1 MDCYKVLGIEPTR
14 EIKAIKKAYSKL
26 LPVYNPERD
35 PEGFQ
40 VLRAAYEE
48 AIARI
53 SENNNTVTAVSSVD
67 GFMKRFEENYNNYE
81 KRIDTGSWK
90 PLLESDVCYNIE
102 TGKEV
107 NFKVLRF
114 IMEHYFFPYEIWNL
128 FNNYFSWSTQKEKLY
143 SQFPKNFID
152 FVVNRVSNR
161 NPFRFEC
168 LLGAKDNRQEQ
179 FIDEYYKAS
188 TALDEYNLYGANVS
202 INICKEICPT
212 HPDLLILTA
221 RYLMANGKLDDADVL
236 LTSVIRK
243 NTKDVFAHVFKG
255 HLLYRIGKYAEA
267 YEEYKKAF
275 DLYPE
280 STEVLFSLAKC
291 CTSLEK
297 YEEAIKCLTNFD
309 NISEYN
315 REAAILLVSAQNFWL
330 DHLVKMTEETPDNLD
345 LKYKLARIYFSTRRV
360 NEAYELLSNMEQ
372 NNQLNGEMYSLLCNV
387 LIYQDKNEL
396 AYNICCKALNL
407 FPGSDELHADKA
419 LILDELGD
427 YEGSVKSYETAIGLK
442 SDVATYYNNMAY
454 SLNRLKR
461 YSEALESADKAI
473 MLSPQMANAYKN
485 KAEALLGLQLF
496 EECFEA
502 CEEALN
508 YYPYL
513 VDAHVIKMKL
523 FIRVNQFEEAMIVF
537 SRAADLGINSSKLLI
552 EKANVLRLTKRYDE
566 SIELCNQITEADADN
581 HDVYYCKGMGLYSK
595 GNYQEACDCF
605 DTAISHNNNL
615 ENSYYFK
622 ILCLLNDS
630 KTKEAL
636 IEIDKA
642 IEMNT
647 RISDRFHD
655 LKGDVLF
662 DENKF
667 EESLAEYKK
676 AIDKNPYY
684 APYYYSAGKS
694 AANLKKYDEAIKY
707 FDLAIEKD
715 SSMLDVYIDK
725 SHTLYQLGKYKECVS
740 QCDIV
745 LQTDPNYL
753 LAHQNKAWAV
763 FATGNLDE
771 AEKLCNNGLKIDG
784 NHLNLLK
791 LKLDIYMKKDMVK
804 EALVVTDRILEIKPD
819 DKYISEVREELIK
832 RNKTKPGLIGKLFGN
847 N

>member
-14 EIKAIKKAYSKL
+14 DIKLIKKAYSKL
-26 LPVYNPERD
+26 LPVYNPETD
-35 PEGFQ
+35 PAGFQ

-48 AIARI
+48 AISRI
-53 SENNNTVTAVSSVD
+53 SDNNSDTAVTSVD
-67 GFMKRFEENYNNYE
+67 SFMKKFEENYNDYR
-81 KRIDTGSWK
+81 KRIDVSSWK
-90 PLLESDVCYNIE
+90 TLLESDVCYNIE

-114 IMEHYFFPYEIWNL
+114 IMEHYFFPYEVWNVL
-128 FNNYFSWSTQKEKLY
+128 NDYFSWSTQKEKLY

-152 FVVNRVSNR
+152 FVVNRVKNR

-168 LLGAKDNRQEQ
+168 LVGCKEGRQEQ
-179 FIDEYYKAS
+179 FIDEYYKAC
-188 TALDEYNLYGANVS
+188 TALDEYNLYGANAS
-202 INICKEICPT
+202 INICKEICPS

-221 RYLMANGKLDDADVL
+221 RYLMVNGKLEDADAL

-255 HLLYRIGKYAEA
+255 HLLYRIGKYADA

-297 YEEAIKCLTNFD
+297 YEEAIQYLNSLSSV
-309 NISEYN
+309 SEYN
-315 REAAILLVSAQNFWL
+315 REGAVLLVSAQNFWL
-330 DHLVKMTEETPDNLD
+330 DHLLKMIEEEPENLD

-360 NEAYELLSNMEQ
+360 DEAYDLLSSLEQ
-372 NNQLNGEMYSLLCNV
+372 NNQLNGEMYSLLCNI
-387 LIYQDKNEL
+387 LIYQDKDQL
-396 AYNICCKALNL
+396 AYSTCCKALSL
-407 FPGSDELHADKA
+407 FPDSDELHADKA

-427 YEGSVKSYETAIGLK
+427 YEGSVKSYETAIRLK

-461 YSEALESADKAI
+461 HSEALESAERAI

-523 FIRVNQFEEAMIVF
+523 FARANQFDEAMIAF
-537 SRAADLGINSSKLLI
+537 SRAADLGINSSKLLV
-552 EKANVLRLTKRYDE
+552 EKANVLRLTKRFDE
-566 SIELCNQITEADADN
+566 SIELCGQIIESDADN
-581 HDVYYCKGMGLYSK
+581 YDAYYCKGMCLYGK
-595 GNYQEACDCF
+595 GSFEEAYDCF
-605 DTAISHNNNL
+605 DTAISHNNNV

-622 ILCLLNDS
+622 ILCLLNTS
-630 KTKEAL
+630 KHKEAL

-642 IEMNT
+642 IEVNS
-647 RISDRFHD
+647 RITDRFHD

-662 DENKF
+662 EESKF
-667 EESLAEYKK
+667 EEALAEYKK

-684 APYYYSAGKS
+684 APYYYAAGKA
-694 AANLKKYDEAIKY
+694 AANLQRHDEAIKY
-707 FDLAIEKD
+707 FDVTIEKD
-715 SSMLDVYIDK
+715 SSILDVYIDK
-725 SHTLYQLGKYKECVS
+725 SHSLYQLGKYKECAD

-753 LAHQNKAWAV
+753 LAYQNKAWAV
-763 FATGNLDE
+763 FTMGSLDE

-791 LKLDIYMKKDMVK
+791 LKLDIYMKKEMVK
-804 EALVVTDRILEIKPD
+804 EALVVTDRILELVPD
-819 DKYISEVREELIK
+819 DKYVTQTREDLIK
-832 RNKTKPGLIGKLFGN
+832 RSRAKSGILGKLFGN
-847 N
+847 